1 MGFPERVFTAEEV
14 ERARETIKSGYKHRL
29 RVKGGPEFK
38 REVKRALR
46 LIKTA
51 KYYDFLR
58 TYIKEIVETG
68 GFSQLRESEVAIWAN
83 MYTVADP
90 VDAAS
95 FLVQKAHQMMEY
107 IEGKLYYGGEAEKR
121 ATEKRVE
128 FLKKLRKRTKNDDV
142 KKKCKEYLKRWSEIP
157 YP

>member
-1 MGFPERVFTAEEV
+1 MEEV
-14 ERARETIKSGYKHRL
+14 ERAREIVNKGYKHRL

-38 REVKRALR
+38 HKVEKALR

-58 TYIKEIVETG
+58 TYIREIVEIG
-68 GFSQLRESEVAIWAN
+68 GLGQLRESEVAIWAN

-95 FLVQKAHQMMEY
+95 FFVQKAHQMMEY

-121 ATEKRVE
+121 SVEKRVE
-128 FLKKLRKRTKNDDV
+128 FLKELRKRSKNNDV
-142 KKKCKEYLKRWSEIP
+142 KKKCGEYLTRWSEMT

>member
-1 MGFPERVFTAEEV
+1 MGFPERVFTVEEV
-14 ERARETIKSGYKHRL
+14 ERAREIIEKGYRHRL
-29 RVKGGPEFK
+29 RVKGGSEFK
-38 REVKRALR
+38 RKVEEALR

-51 KYYDFLR
+51 QYYDFLR
-58 TYIKEIVETG
+58 TYIRQIVEIG
-68 GFSQLRESEVAIWAN
+68 GLSQLRESEVAIWAN

-95 FLVQKAHQMMEY
+95 LFVQKAHQMKEY

-121 ATEKRVE
+121 AVEKRVE
-128 FLKKLRKRTKNDDV
+128 FLEELRKRSKNNDV
-142 KKKCKEYLKRWSEIP
+142 KKKCEEYIKRWREMT